1 MRGGETEIK
10 SFPAPFWYQ
19 SNFNSLR
26 GMDYGGKVSSD
37 KTFHESEFI
46 AGREIDVRK
55 GSETPQHV

>member
-55 GSETPQHV
+55 GS